1 MADLLTFLGLLL
13 IVEGLP
19 WFVSPLR
26 VKALMR
32 LLLAVPDASLRL
44 LGLAWM
50 LLGLLLVYLARG

>member
-1 MADLLTFLGLLL
+1 MADVLTFLGLLL

-19 WFVSPLR
+19 WFLSPLR

-32 LLLAVPDASLRL
+32 LLLAVPEASLRL
-44 LGLAWM
+44 LGLVWM

>member
-13 IVEGLP
+13 ILEGLP

>member
-19 WFVSPLR
+19 WFLSPLR

-32 LLLAVPDASLRL
+32 LLLAVPEASLRL
-44 LGLAWM
+44 LGLVWM